1 MSISPEG
8 CVTKPAQFHIVVSR
22 SGNQTGYNP
31 SQGFGTG
38 VIYNNSILEQGTT
51 SAALDTTNGRVTV
64 PVAGIYFLEGSA
76 YSSTAAFTQGWFTKN
91 GSRLAYSDFM
101 DNSGL
106 SQNVNSNGFHKLAA
120 NDTIGFKAYGS
131 QHTSVT
137 VEASIYHTWMRITLV
152 G

>member
-1 MSISPEG
+1 
-8 CVTKPAQFHIVVSR
+8 
-22 SGNQTGYNP
+22 
-31 SQGFGTG
+31 
-38 VIYNNSILEQGTT
+38 
-51 SAALDTTNGRVTV
+51 
-64 PVAGIYFLEGSA
+64 
-76 YSSTAAFTQGWFTKN
+76 
-91 GSRLAYSDFM
+91 M